1 MQKKKKDLE
10 NTKKMVVDF
19 EKRINT
25 EVRQQEKLNRIKKK
39 ILKEESY
46 QRNIQQRYCM
56 ARIME
61 NSKKI
66 I

>member
-25 EVRQQEKLNRIKKK
+25 EVRQQEKLNRVKEKYFKRRELLEKYIAK
-39 ILKEESY
+39 ILYSQNNRKF
-46 QRNIQQRYCM
+46 
-56 ARIME
+56 
-61 NSKKI
+61 
-66 I
+66 

>member
-1 MQKKKKDLE
+1 
-10 NTKKMVVDF
+10 MVVDF

-46 QRNIQQRYCM
+46 
-56 ARIME
+56 
-61 NSKKI
+61 
-66 I
+66 